1 MLRERNNNN
10 NKQND
15 QFLLDIIGDNI
26 RWKSNDSI
34 FFTTQS
40 NWSFY
45 ICYLII
51 ELDSSKILYPFFP
64 LSFFSFFSPSRTI
77 SIAFKKFPSPKN
89 TKFPPGDYDSRNNDG
104 SGGKLGLTEKFLRQI
119 VSTVLIVQLWIKT
132 LPVITWKLEMY
143 RYQRSFSCIRTNIFV
158 PPSFVKPNI

>member
-51 ELDSSKILYPFFP
+51 ELENFVSIFS
-64 LSFFSFFSPSRTI
+64 LSFFLFFPPPSRTI

>member
-26 RWKSNDSI
+26 RWKSND
-34 FFTTQS
+34 FFHYT
-40 NWSFY
+40 
-45 ICYLII
+45 IKLILLYLLFNYRTRKFCIHFF
-51 ELDSSKILYPFFP
+51 PFF
-64 LSFFSFFSPSRTI
+64 LSFFFPPSRTI

-158 PPSFVKPNI
+158 PSSFVKPNI

>member
-51 ELDSSKILYPFFP
+51 ELENFVSIFS
-64 LSFFSFFSPSRTI
+64 LSFFPFPPPPPSRTI

>member
-51 ELDSSKILYPFFP
+51 ELENFVSIFS
-64 LSFFSFFSPSRTI
+64 LSFFPFFSPLPEQFPLHLKNFHPRKIRNFRPVTTI
-77 SIAFKKFPSPKN
+77 
-89 TKFPPGDYDSRNNDG
+89 
-104 SGGKLGLTEKFLRQI
+104 LE
-119 VSTVLIVQLWIKT
+119 
-132 LPVITWKLEMY
+132 ITMD
-143 RYQRSFSCIRTNIFV
+143 RVGN
-158 PPSFVKPNI
+158 

>member
-51 ELDSSKILYPFFP
+51 ELENFVSIFSLSFFPFFP
-64 LSFFSFFSPSRTI
+64 PPSRTI

>member
-51 ELDSSKILYPFFP
+51 ELENFVSIFS
-64 LSFFSFFSPSRTI
+64 LSFFPFPPPPSRTI

>member
-64 LSFFSFFSPSRTI
+64 LSFFLS
-77 SIAFKKFPSPKN
+77 
-89 TKFPPGDYDSRNNDG
+89 FPPPLPEQFPLHLKNFHPRKIRN
-104 SGGKLGLTEKFLRQI
+104 FR
-119 VSTVLIVQLWIKT
+119 
-132 LPVITWKLEMY
+132 PVTTILEITMD
-143 RYQRSFSCIRTNIFV
+143 RVGN
-158 PPSFVKPNI
+158 